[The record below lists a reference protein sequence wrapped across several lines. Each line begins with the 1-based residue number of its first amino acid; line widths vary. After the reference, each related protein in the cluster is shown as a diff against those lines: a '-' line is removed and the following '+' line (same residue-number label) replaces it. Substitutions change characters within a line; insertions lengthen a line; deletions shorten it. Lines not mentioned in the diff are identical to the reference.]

1 MSDQH
6 LVVRRG
12 RHIGWWI
19 EGRVGR
25 GVKTWDWWPT
35 KRLALM
41 IARLWVRGAK
51 RVGVGEVTIEVRD
64 STE

>member
-1 MSDQH
+1 MTDQH
-6 LVVRRG
+6 VVIRGG